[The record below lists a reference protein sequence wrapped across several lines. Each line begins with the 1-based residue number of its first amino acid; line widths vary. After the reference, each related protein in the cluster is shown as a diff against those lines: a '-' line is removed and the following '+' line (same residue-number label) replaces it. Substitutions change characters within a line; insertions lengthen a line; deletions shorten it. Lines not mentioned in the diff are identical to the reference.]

1 MKKLKLLLI
10 VTLLFTVY
18 SCGPS
23 VEGETKNWDRNL
35 EQLKKMQTD
44 YPAYADMIK
53 TKISE
58 AENVYDEATSISDED
73 KKADKMR
80 DANNMLNQGCVG
92 NLKNMNS
99 KIEDIKDK
107 KKELKNMLQGR
118 PESDIKYAELII
130 DDSKDA
136 VKKAE
141 KVLNKKAEKLDANP
155 CLKIES
161 AFKELES
168 VYNDLDGAIDKFNKI
183 DSEEKNKEEEID
195 KDSESK
201 DDEAKLV
208 ECEYCGKMN
217 EAGSTECKY
226 CGAGLK

>member
-1 MKKLKLLLI
+1 M
-10 VTLLFTVY
+10 
-18 SCGPS
+18 
-23 VEGETKNWDRNL
+23 GETKNWDRNL

-53 TKISE
+53 AKIGE
-58 AENVYDEATSISDED
+58 AEKVYDEASSISDED

-80 DANNMLNQGCVG
+80 DANNILNQGCIG
-92 NLKNMNS
+92 NLKNMNA
-99 KIEDIKDK
+99 KIDELKNK

-118 PESDIKYAELII
+118 PESDIEFAKLII

-141 KVLNKKAEKLDANP
+141 KVLTKKAEKLDSNP
-155 CLKIES
+155 CIKIES

-168 VYNDLDGAIDKFNKI
+168 VYKDIDEAIAEFNKI
-183 DSEEKNKEEEID
+183 DTEQKNKEEID
-195 KDSESK
+195 EENETKDEK
-201 DDEAKLV
+201 AKLV

-217 EAGSTECKY
+217 EAGKTECKY
-226 CGAGLK
+226 CGAALK